1 MSNGTPKVWRFSSLR
16 FSCDHSRGCS
26 ETRCEFKIAFN
37 RAAGAASITVQSR
50 WTAKS
55 QDGGEIT
62 LTFNTKGE
70 IIILSNAEQR
80 CPQS

>member
-1 MSNGTPKVWRFSSLR
+1 MES
-16 FSCDHSRGCS
+16 GCL
-26 ETRCEFKIAFN
+26 KG
-37 RAAGAASITVQSR
+37 GA
-50 WTAKS
+50 
-55 QDGGEIT
+55 